1 METKKPSE
9 SPSEK
14 KGAHLSLTLSQCS
27 TGGKFADW
35 RDKVHL
41 LNPCR
46 INVAGLIFA
55 EVAGS

>member
-1 METKKPSE
+1 METKSLSE

-14 KGAHLSLTLSQCS
+14 KGAHLYLTLSQCS

-46 INVAGLIFA
+46 INVAGRLFA
-55 EVAGS
+55 EMAGS